1 MYKARLTTPLALH
14 RVFSGGKR
22 PRRRISYARHRRGY
36 APAELDV
43 LSDNWNVGETI
54 SSETVRDLI

>member
-1 MYKARLTTPLALH
+1 VSSPGANGREDVSATHA
-14 RVFSGGKR
+14 
-22 PRRRISYARHRRGY
+22 IEAGY